1 MIHLRPPIQKKIKK
15 RDQKE
20 HDMKKFC
27 LCLMMCL
34 GQLSWAGAESWTVWT
49 RGPDGGVRE
58 TYWEVREDGSA
69 EEKPMA
75 FFLKGQMEPL
85 YTVHRGA
92 KETRIVFSSGMIRR
106 FAPGPMAVTD
116 LPMPV
121 VVSFA
126 ALNDDM
132 RQICAEEYTGGA
144 VFRACVDIV
153 QVNSLEEADSLPDP
167 LPGQMVLVR
176 DGQGFKALIG
186 SDFRAERQ

>member
-1 MIHLRPPIQKKIKK
+1 MKKI
-15 RDQKE
+15 
-20 HDMKKFC
+20 C

-34 GQLSWAGAESWTVWT
+34 GQLSWAGAESWTVCT

-69 EEKPMA
+69 EEKRVA

-85 YTVHRGA
+85 YTVHRSA

-106 FAPGPMAVTD
+106 FAPGPIVVTD

-126 ALNDDM
+126 ALDDDM

-144 VFRACVDIV
+144 VFRTCVDIV
-153 QVNSLEEADSLPDP
+153 QMDSLENVGSLPEP

-176 DGQGFKALIG
+176 DGRGLKVLIG
-186 SDFRAERQ
+186 SGFRAERQ